1 MSDLNRRLMTRKTD
15 FGETLLESVVTPEP
29 GEGEVVLALDRF
41 SLTTNNITYAA
52 YGDAIGYWKVF
63 PTGRDDY
70 GLMPVWGFADVAA
83 SRAPGIEVGA
93 RVFGY
98 FPMADRLVVQAEKI
112 SKGGFADAAPWR
124 KAVPD
129 IYNRYVLCAADA
141 NYDAALENPEALF
154 RPLFITS
161 YTAVDFLREHDFFG
175 AKQVVVSSASSK
187 TAYGAAW
194 CLAGDDVRLVALTG
208 ARNRAFVEG
217 LGAYHS
223 VHAYD
228 EIEQLPTGVPT
239 LYLDLAGDPALRRR
253 VHARF
258 GESLTYDC
266 LVGSTQGDAFPTD
279 DPELVGPK
287 PQFFFAATCLDAH
300 RERGTLRAFYERF
313 FADQR
318 AFFERVI
325 DPAAPWIRIVEHQ
338 GLDAAAKVVRS
349 LADGVSDAAEGAVVR
364 CRPVQ
369 NNRLAA

>member
-1 MSDLNRRLMTRKTD
+1 MSDLNRRLMTRKSD
-15 FGETLLESVVTPEP
+15 FGETLMDAVATPEP
-29 GEGEVVLALDRF
+29 AEGEVVLALDRF

-52 YGDAIGYWKVF
+52 YGDAIGYWQVF

-83 SRAPGIEVGA
+83 SRAPGVEVGA

-98 FPMADRLVVQAEKI
+98 FPMADTLVVQAEKI
-112 SKGGFADAAPWR
+112 SKGGFADASPWR

-194 CLAGDDVRLVALTG
+194 CMAGDDVRLIALTG
-208 ARNRAFVEG
+208 DRNRAFVEG
-217 LGAYHS
+217 LGAYQA
-223 VHAYD
+223 VHGYD
-228 EIEQLPTGVPT
+228 EIERLPTGVPP
-239 LYLDLAGDPALRRR
+239 LDLDLAGDPDLRRR
-253 VHARF
+253 IHARF
-258 GESLTYDC
+258 GESLTSDC
-266 LVGSTQGDAFPTD
+266 LVGSTQGDAFPKD
-279 DPELVGPK
+279 DPELVGPM
-287 PQFFFAATCLDAH
+287 PEFFFAATCLDAH

-338 GLDAAAKVVRS
+338 GLDEAAKVVRA

-364 CRPVQ
+364 LVR
-369 NNRLAA
+369 

>member
-15 FGETLLESVVTPEP
+15 FGQTLLESVVASGP

-52 YGDAIGYWKVF
+52 YGDAIGYWQVF

-70 GLMPVWGFADVAA
+70 GLMPVWGFADVVD
-83 SRAPGIEVGA
+83 SRAEGVEVGA

-98 FPMADRLVVQAEKI
+98 FPMADRLLVQAEKV

-141 NYDAALENPEALF
+141 NYDVALENPEVLF

-161 YTAVDFLREHDFFG
+161 YAVVDFLREHDFFG

-194 CLAGDDVRLVALTG
+194 CMAEDDVRLVALTG

-217 LGAYHS
+217 LGAYQD
-223 VHAYD
+223 VRGYD
-228 EIEQLPTGVPT
+228 EVESLSTGVPT
-239 LYLDLAGDPALRRR
+239 LYLDLAGDPGLRRR

-258 GESLTYDC
+258 GADLTYDC
-266 LVGSTQGDAFPTD
+266 LVGSTQGEALPTD
-279 DPELVGPK
+279 DPELIGPK
-287 PQFFFAATCLDAH
+287 PRFFFAATCLDAH
-300 RERGTLRAFYERF
+300 RERGTLPAFYQRF

-349 LADGVSDAAEGAVVR
+349 LADGRSDAAEGAVVR

-369 NNRLAA
+369 TDRVAG

>member
-1 MSDLNRRLMTRKTD
+1 MLEEAAMSDLNRRLMTRKSD
-15 FGETLLESVVTPEP
+15 LGETLMDAVDAPEP

-52 YGDAIGYWKVF
+52 YGDSIGYWKVF

-70 GLMPVWGFADVAA
+70 GLMPVWGFADVVA
-83 SRAPGIEVGA
+83 SRAEGIAVGA

-98 FPMADRLVVQAEKI
+98 FPMADTLVVQAEKI

-194 CLAGDDVRLVALTG
+194 CMAGDDVRLLALTG

-217 LGAYHS
+217 LGAYQA
-223 VHAYD
+223 VYGYD
-228 EIEQLPTGVPT
+228 EIERLPTGVPT
-239 LYLDLAGDPALRRR
+239 LYLDLAGDPELRRR

-258 GESLTYDC
+258 GADLTYDC

-287 PQFFFAATCLDAH
+287 PEFFFAATCLDAH

-318 AFFERVI
+318 AFFERVV

-338 GLDAAAKVVRS
+338 GLDAAAKVVRA

-364 CRPVQ
+364 LVR
-369 NNRLAA
+369 